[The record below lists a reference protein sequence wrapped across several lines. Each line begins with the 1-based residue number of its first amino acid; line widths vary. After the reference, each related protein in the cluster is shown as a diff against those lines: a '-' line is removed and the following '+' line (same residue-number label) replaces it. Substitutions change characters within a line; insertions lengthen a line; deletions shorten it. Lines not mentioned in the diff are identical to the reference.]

1 MKITESLKDYLTVDQ
16 NEWLMRDDYSCHI
29 LNYDGENEPYYS
41 VISDADL
48 EFLQHWTE
56 KNGQFPIIGRLT
68 SVNSS
73 GEYEWKFSKNG
84 HGAGGWNNNNL
95 IAVDAQ
101 GDVRELSDT
110 FDCPYTYLF
119 GDDLSTVKKA
129 LLKILF
135 HNCGVGVVD
144 ETELCGWLYIV
155 DLSNAKSYYGSM
167 ETIFPPNYSDGQ
179 NDSEC
184 RKGPQDMNFYIKNDN
199 EFEYPDLKD
208 LLASES

>member
-16 NEWLMRDDYSCHI
+16 NEWVMKDDYSRHI
-29 LNYDGENEPYYS
+29 LDYDGENEPWYI

-56 KNGQFPIIGRLT
+56 KNGQFPIFGRLI
-68 SVNSS
+68 SANSS
-73 GEYEWKFSKNG
+73 GEHEWKFSNNG
-84 HGAGGWNNNNL
+84 HAKGGYCTES
-95 IAVDAQ
+95 VSCDDQ
-101 GDVRELSDT
+101 GDVQESSDT

-184 RKGPQDMNFYIKNDN
+184 SKGPQDMDYYMNNDN
-199 EFEYPDLKD
+199 EMEFPDLKD
-208 LLASES
+208 L